1 MARTAED
8 DPAVRRIEAFIG
20 QVTAM
25 SRLPASRR
33 RLRRLAEIDTHE
45 SGLSILL
52 LLRRTG
58 PLSVTDLA
66 RNLGVNQSTASR
78 QIAPLE
84 EDGFITR
91 TVHPAHRRIT
101 LLDLSEEGLAACE
114 RAQAVGRR
122 DIAWA
127 VKDWP
132 PEDRAALGE
141 LMERFWGAW
150 SQVAESQGLVPDVTD
165 PAPTPPTPTQ
175 SPEPAP
181 RPRAGRSGS

>member
-1 MARTAED
+1 MHQCMYDCAVARKAEE

-20 QVTAM
+20 QITAM

-33 RLRRLAEIDTHE
+33 RLRRLADIDTHE
-45 SGLSILL
+45 SGLAILL

-58 PLSVTDLA
+58 PLSVSDLA

-78 QIAPLE
+78 QVAPLE
-84 EDGFITR
+84 EDGFLTR
-91 TVHPAHRRIT
+91 TVHPSHRRIA
-101 LLDLSEEGLAACE
+101 LLDLSQEGRAACE

-127 VKDWP
+127 IKDWT

-141 LMERFWGAW
+141 LLERFGEAW
-150 SQVAESQGLVPDVTD
+150 AKGAESEGLAPDFAD
-165 PAPTPPTPTQ
+165 R
-175 SPEPAP
+175 
-181 RPRAGRSGS
+181 RPGDATAE